1 MAVRLQSWWRMLM
14 VMKGMGPFKRITT
27 TGGGASAKK
36 VSTAGPGS
44 KGGDSSATQSRK
56 STRSA
61 K

>member
-1 MAVRLQSWWRMLM
+1 M

-27 TGGGASAKK
+27 TGGASAKK